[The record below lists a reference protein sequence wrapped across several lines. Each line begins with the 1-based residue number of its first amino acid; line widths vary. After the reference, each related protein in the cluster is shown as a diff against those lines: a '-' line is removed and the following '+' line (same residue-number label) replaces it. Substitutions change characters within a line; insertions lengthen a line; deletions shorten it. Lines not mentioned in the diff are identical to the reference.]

1 MQRFVEKERVSG
13 IFFSATEVVWCRA
26 VWRLVGRDAPFFFF
40 FFFFAAVRAVRLSVD
55 ASFPPPRGRRRRG
68 HDDVVE
74 HFSSL
79 VELLLTNLLLLLL
92 LPRSFLRL
100 LYTYS
105 KRGFDDAED
114 EQHQHQQLE
123 RLPTNQT
130 TTTTKATT
138 TWVLGGDPLWKSC
151 GGGVPLERA
160 PSFCETNEF
169 LSEKKK
175 ELCLGFRVSFN
186 ASLQFFLCG
195 QAFVSSFVL
204 SLFIYYKRLRRR
216 RSDHL
221 DFPNDEAIVLRA
233 RSRRALFFRARG

>member
-1 MQRFVEKERVSG
+1 MVSR
-13 IFFSATEVVWCRA
+13 C
-26 VWRLVGRDAPFFFF
+26 LAPRGTRCSFFFF

-100 LYTYS
+100 LYNYS
-105 KRGFDDAED
+105 KGDSMTQKMNNTNTNNLNVSPRIRRQQRRRRRRRGF
-114 EQHQHQQLE
+114 
-123 RLPTNQT
+123 
-130 TTTTKATT
+130 
-138 TWVLGGDPLWKSC
+138 LGGDPLWKSC

-160 PSFCETNEF
+160 PSFAKLNKFFVGE
-169 LSEKKK
+169 KK

-195 QAFVSSFVL
+195 QAFCVLFCPL
-204 SLFIYYKRLRRR
+204 SLYL
-216 RSDHL
+216 L
-221 DFPNDEAIVLRA
+221 
-233 RSRRALFFRARG
+233 